1 MQEQQPSESGANIQP
16 PPGYVPQPQPEGS
29 QWGRM
34 LAYPQ
39 GDPMG
44 FVFIAFWVIVFGVY
58 VTIVWGGKRRTL
70 LIFAIAVATLVLFGM
85 FATSLRTL
93 GRNPRA
99 PVCGPNGVHH
109 PRRAGCCDGVH
120 GEGHH
125 AAPPSCWLVRQ
136 EVACAHS

>member
-85 FATSLRTL
+85 FATSLRTWGEIL
-93 GRNPRA
+93 ALPYADPMGFTILAVLAVVMVYMVKVITRR
-99 PVCGPNGVHH
+99 
-109 PRRAGCCDGVH
+109 RRAAGWYH
-120 GEGHH
+120 KK
-125 AAPPSCWLVRQ
+125 
-136 EVACAHS
+136 